1 MQDRYILT
9 ALAGVIAALLIGR
22 WYKQIGGAVTFLDSI
37 AMSLFAVALCAV
49 LIDLIHMTSV
59 RFRIHLKPA
68 LSGLDDE
75 NFEGP
80 KGER

>member
-1 MQDRYILT
+1 VLLEKTGLKLNFVVAIC
-9 ALAGVIAALLIGR
+9 ALLI
-22 WYKQIGGAVTFLDSI
+22 V
-37 AMSLFAVALCAV
+37 
-49 LIDLIHMTSV
+49 LIHMTSV

-75 NFEGP
+75 NFDRP